1 MGWLDLI
8 AGIVSTVAHGRDN
21 GDDREIDYS
30 DLSGYESESEEYD
43 YGECDCT
50 SCGAS
55 MSMHLEGN
63 VFVCAKCGYAE
74 LKDVVYYGSS
84 DDEDDDD
91 DYDEYYDEDDD

>member
-8 AGIVSTVAHGRDN
+8 AGVIGAVAHGRDN
-21 GDDREIDYS
+21 GDDTDIDYS

-55 MSMHLEGN
+55 MAMHLEGN
-63 VFVCAKCGYAE
+63 CFVCAKCGYAE
-74 LKDVVYYGSS
+74 LRDVVYYGSDG
-84 DDEDDDD
+84 DDEDD
-91 DYDEYYDEDDD
+91 DYDEYYDEDE